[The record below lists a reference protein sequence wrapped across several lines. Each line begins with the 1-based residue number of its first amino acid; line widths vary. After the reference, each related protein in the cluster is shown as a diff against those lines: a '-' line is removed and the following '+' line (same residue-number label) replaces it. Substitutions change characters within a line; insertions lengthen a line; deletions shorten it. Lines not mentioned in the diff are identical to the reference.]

1 VRGNAGIARPTLSG
15 AGRGRCR
22 PPGLVAGPG
31 RAGEVVHR
39 HVAACQT
46 GAPAVEGP
54 AAMTTSLEIRLLG
67 PFEALVGGRRAEVT
81 GPKRHALLALLALG
95 GGRMVPVEVLVDALW
110 GAEVPAAPRNA
121 VQHHVSR
128 LRAAL
133 GADAIAAAADG
144 YALASASVDALR
156 FEELLAMVRSAQ
168 RAGDAGLAAKLVA
181 RALALWHGRPLQ
193 SLPDSPWVSAEAARL
208 EALRIDALEEQFE
221 AALALGEHTDV
232 VGRVR
237 RVLEEHPFRER
248 LWGQLML
255 AQYRSGRQA
264 EALESFRQARQLLAE
279 QLGVE
284 PGAEVQRL
292 QAAILAHDP
301 ALASVPAAVAP
312 RGRLPA
318 PVNSF
323 VGRQQALA
331 EAAELV
337 GKHRLVSLIGA
348 PGVGKSRL
356 ALELARAVEH
366 DFAGGVWFVELARAA
381 RPADVARVA
390 ARTLD
395 ARGPTRSRDP
405 LAWVVERLRRA
416 NVLLVLDGCEHVME
430 EAARVAADVLA
441 GCPGVRVL
449 TTSREVLHLEG
460 EVRVVVAPLAVPAT
474 GADAREVAA
483 SESVRL
489 FLERARAS
497 RPGLP
502 LTEDGLAL
510 AAEICRRL
518 DGLPLAI
525 ELAAARVSV
534 LGLREILSALESRR
548 PLFVEAR
555 DRRAVPQR
563 YLRTVVAWSH
573 DLLHTDERALLHQLA
588 VFRGGV
594 PLSAVL
600 ATAARSQIDAA
611 RATQL
616 LGAMVDKS
624 ILTASFPDGG
634 ARYDLLDTVREYAVE
649 QLAKAGSLGDAQL
662 VHAEYFATVADA
674 ARAELR
680 GPDWLACTR
689 RLELEHDNLW
699 AAMAYARDA
708 ADPAIGVRLGAGL
721 GWYFALAERVSEG
734 RSFLEAARASAS
746 ADTPVSKHTELLAF
760 LCYLATEE
768 LDLDAAIDVG
778 ERALAVA
785 GTGPAPSESALA
797 RVALSLAL
805 ALFGDDVRAAAL
817 AEEARAGYRRAGD
830 HWGVAASSLVRAQ
843 GAVRLGEVSTVAT
856 MAAELLRHSDAIG
869 YSAFKVPAMLLEAW
883 VAERRNEAGTA
894 EDAYRRALALAR
906 RIGFDDHVSFALA
919 QLGSNA
925 LAHGDTHPAEELC
938 RRALTMAEAATTSWL
953 AAHARV
959 QLARVQET
967 AGDADSA
974 ETLYRRVVEW
984 SQTPRPRQV
993 RESLFV
999 GLAGSPGAAA
1009 LRGLARLAAARGHD
1023 DAAEDL
1029 QARAAV
1035 IAERDRGAG
1044 RRSSSTRP

>member
-1 VRGNAGIARPTLSG
+1 
-15 AGRGRCR
+15 
-22 PPGLVAGPG
+22 
-31 RAGEVVHR
+31 
-39 HVAACQT
+39 
-46 GAPAVEGP
+46 
-54 AAMTTSLEIRLLG
+54 MTTSLEIRLLG
-67 PFEALVGGRRAEVT
+67 PFEALVDGRRAEVT
-81 GPKRHALLALLALG
+81 GPKRPALLALLALD
-95 GGRMVPVEVLVDALW
+95 GGRIVPVEVLVDALW

-133 GADAIAAAADG
+133 GADSIAAAPDG
-144 YALASASVDALR
+144 YALASATVDAVQ
-156 FEELLAMVRSAQ
+156 FEELLTTARSAQ
-168 RAGDAGLAAKLVA
+168 RAGDAGQAAKLVA

-193 SLPDSPWVSAEAARL
+193 GLPDSRWAGAEAARL

-221 AALALGEHTDV
+221 AALALGDHAEV
-232 VGRVR
+232 VDRIR
-237 RVLEEHPFRER
+237 RLLEEHPFRER

-264 EALESFRQARQLLAE
+264 EALESFRRARQVLAE

-284 PGAEVQRL
+284 PGPGVQRL

-318 PVNSF
+318 PVSSF

-337 GKHRLVSLIGA
+337 ARHRLVSLIGP

-356 ALELARAVEH
+356 ALEVGRAVED

-381 RPADVARVA
+381 RPSDVARVT
-390 ARTLD
+390 ARMLD

-405 LAWVVERLRRA
+405 LARAVERLRQA
-416 NVLLVLDGCEHVME
+416 NVLLVLDGCEPVIE
-430 EAARVAADVLA
+430 EAARVAAGVLA
-441 GCPGVRVL
+441 GCPGVHVL

-460 EVRVVVAPLAVPAT
+460 EVRVVVAPLAVPDA

-502 LTEDGLAL
+502 PTEDRLAL

-555 DRRAVPQR
+555 DRQAVPQR

-616 LGAMVDKS
+616 LGALVDKS

-649 QLAKAGSLGDAQL
+649 QLAKAGNLSAAQL

-680 GPDWLACTR
+680 GPDWLACAT

-699 AAMAYARDA
+699 AALAYARDA

-734 RSFLEAARASAS
+734 RSFLESARAAAS
-746 ADTPVSKHTELLAF
+746 PATPVSEHTELLAF

-785 GTGPAPSESALA
+785 ATGPASSESALA

-817 AEEARAGYRRAGD
+817 ADEARASYRRAGD

-843 GAVRLGEVSTVAT
+843 GAVQQGQVSTVAT
-856 MAAELLRHSDAIG
+856 MAAEILRHSEPVG
-869 YSAFKVPAMLLEAW
+869 YSAFEVPATLLEAW
-883 VAERRNEAGTA
+883 VAERRNEPGAA
-894 EDAYRRALALAR
+894 EDAYRRALALAT
-906 RIGFDDHVSFALA
+906 RIGFADHASFALA

-925 LAHGDTHPAEELC
+925 LARGDTHQAEELC
-938 RRALTMAEAATTSWL
+938 RRALAMAEAASTPWL

-959 QLARVQET
+959 QLAHVQER
-967 AGDADSA
+967 AGDTDTA
-974 ETLYRRVVEW
+974 ETLYRKVVEW

-999 GLAGSPGAAA
+999 RHAASPGAAA
-1009 LRGLARLAAARGHD
+1009 LHGLARLAAVRGHD

-1035 IAERDRGAG
+1035 TAERDRASPDLQQGAPAA
-1044 RRSSSTRP
+1044 T

>member
-1 VRGNAGIARPTLSG
+1 
-15 AGRGRCR
+15 
-22 PPGLVAGPG
+22 
-31 RAGEVVHR
+31 
-39 HVAACQT
+39 
-46 GAPAVEGP
+46 
-54 AAMTTSLEIRLLG
+54 MTTSLEIRLLG
-67 PFEALVGGRRAEVT
+67 PFEALVGGRLAEVT
-81 GPKRHALLALLALG
+81 GRKRHALLALLALR
-95 GGRMVPVEVLVDALW
+95 GGRVVPVEVLVEALW
-110 GAEVPAAPRNA
+110 GPGVPVAPRNA
-121 VQHHVSR
+121 VQHHISR

-133 GADAIAAAADG
+133 GADSIVAAPDG
-144 YALASASVDALR
+144 YALASAAVDALR
-156 FEELLAMVRSAQ
+156 FEDLLALARSAQ
-168 RAGDAGLAAKLVA
+168 RAGDAGQAAELIA
-181 RALALWHGRPLQ
+181 RGLGLWRGRPLQ
-193 SLPDSPWVSAEAARL
+193 GLPDSAWVGAEAARL
-208 EALRIDALEEQFE
+208 EALRTDALEEQFE
-221 AALALGEHTDV
+221 AALALGEHTEV
-232 VGRVR
+232 VGRIR

-255 AQYRSGRQA
+255 ALYRSGRQA
-264 EALESFRQARQLLAE
+264 EALETFGQAGQVLTE

-284 PGAEVQRL
+284 PGPALQRL

-301 ALASVPAAVAP
+301 ALASVPAAAAS

-318 PVNSF
+318 PMTSF

-331 EAAELV
+331 EAAELT
-337 GKHRLVSLIGA
+337 GKHRLVSLIGP

-356 ALELARAVEH
+356 ALEVARALKN
-366 DFAGGVWFVELARAA
+366 DFAGGVWFVELARAG
-381 RPADVARVA
+381 RPADVARVV

-395 ARGPTRSRDP
+395 ARGSTPSRDP
-405 LAWVVERLRRA
+405 LARVVECLQQA
-416 NVLLVLDGCEHVME
+416 NVLLILDGCEPVIE
-430 EAARVAADVLA
+430 EAARVAAGVLA
-441 GCPGVRVL
+441 ECPGVRVL
-449 TTSREVLHLEG
+449 ATSREVLHLDG

-474 GADAREVAA
+474 GADAREAAA
-483 SESVRL
+483 SESVQL

-502 LTEDGLAL
+502 LTEDRLAL

-525 ELAAARVSV
+525 ELAAARVRV

-555 DRRAVPQR
+555 DRREVPQR

-588 VFRGGV
+588 VFRGGA
-594 PLSAVL
+594 PLSAVV
-600 ATAARSQIDAA
+600 ATAARGQLDAA
-611 RATQL
+611 RVTQL
-616 LGAMVDKS
+616 LGVLVDKS

-634 ARYDLLDTVREYAVE
+634 ARYDVLDTVREYAVE
-649 QLAKAGSLGDAQL
+649 QLAKAGRLSAAQL

-674 ARAELR
+674 ARTELR

-689 RLELEHDNLW
+689 RLDLEHDNLW
-699 AAMAYARDA
+699 AALAYARDA
-708 ADPAIGVRLGAGL
+708 ADPAIGFRLGAGL

-734 RSFLEAARASAS
+734 RSFLEAARAAAS
-746 ADTPVSKHTELLAF
+746 AATPVSKHTELLAF

-768 LDLDAAIDVG
+768 LDLDAAIDAG

-785 GTGPAPSESALA
+785 GTGPPPSESALA
-797 RVALSLAL
+797 QVALSLAL
-805 ALFGDDVRAAAL
+805 VLFGDDVRAAAL
-817 AEEARAGYRRAGD
+817 AEEARAGYGRAGD

-843 GAVRLGEVSTVAT
+843 GAVHLGEVSIVAT
-856 MAAELLRHSDAIG
+856 MAAEILRHSEAVG
-869 YSAFKVPAMLLEAW
+869 YGAFEVPAMLLEAW
-883 VAERRNEAGTA
+883 VAERRNEPGAA

-906 RIGFDDHVSFALA
+906 RIGFADHASFALT

-925 LAHGDTHPAEELC
+925 LTRGDTHQAEELC
-938 RRALTMAEAATTSWL
+938 RRALAMAEAASTSWL

-959 QLARVQET
+959 QLARVQEM
-967 AGDADSA
+967 AGDPDTA

-984 SQTPRPRQV
+984 SQTPRPRQI

-1009 LRGLARLAAARGHD
+1009 LWDLARLAAARGD
-1023 DAAEDL
+1023 DAAAEDL

-1035 IAERDRGAG
+1035 IAERDRAAPGALQ
-1044 RRSSSTRP
+1044 RAAVAT

>member
-1 VRGNAGIARPTLSG
+1 
-15 AGRGRCR
+15 
-22 PPGLVAGPG
+22 
-31 RAGEVVHR
+31 
-39 HVAACQT
+39 
-46 GAPAVEGP
+46 
-54 AAMTTSLEIRLLG
+54 MTTSLEIRLLG
-67 PFEALVGGRRAEVT
+67 PFEALVGGRREEVT
-81 GPKRHALLALLALG
+81 GPKRPALLALLALR

-110 GAEVPAAPRNA
+110 GAKVPAAPRNA

-133 GADAIAAAADG
+133 GPDSIAAAPDG
-144 YALASASVDALR
+144 YALPSATVDALR
-156 FEELLAMVRSAQ
+156 FEELLAMARSAQ
-168 RAGDAGLAAKLVA
+168 RAGDAGQAAKLVA
-181 RALALWHGRPLQ
+181 RALALWRGRPLQ
-193 SLPDSPWVSAEAARL
+193 GLPDSPWVSAEADRL

-221 AALALGEHTDV
+221 AALALGEHTEV
-232 VGRVR
+232 VDRIR
-237 RVLEEHPFRER
+237 RVLAEHPFRER

-264 EALESFRQARQLLAE
+264 EALESFRQARQVLAE

-284 PGAEVQRL
+284 PGPGVQRL

-301 ALASVPAAVAP
+301 ALASVPAAAAP

-318 PVNSF
+318 PVTSF
-323 VGRQQALA
+323 VGRRQALA

-337 GKHRLVSLIGA
+337 GRHRLVSLIGP

-356 ALELARAVEH
+356 ALEVGRAVEQ

-381 RPADVARVA
+381 GPPDVARVM

-405 LAWVVERLRRA
+405 LARAVESLRQA
-416 NVLLVLDGCEHVME
+416 NVLLVLDGCEPVIE
-430 EAARVAADVLA
+430 EAARVAAGVLA
-441 GCPGVRVL
+441 GCPDVRVL

-460 EVRVVVAPLAVPAT
+460 EVRVVVAPLAVPAA

-497 RPGLP
+497 RPGLQ
-502 LTEDGLAL
+502 LTEDRLAL

-573 DLLHTDERALLHQLA
+573 DLLHTDEQALLHQLA

-616 LGAMVDKS
+616 LGALVDKS

-649 QLAKAGSLGDAQL
+649 QLSKAGNLSAAQL

-680 GPDWLACTR
+680 GPDWLACIR

-699 AAMAYARDA
+699 AALAYARDA
-708 ADPAIGVRLGAGL
+708 AEPAIGVRLGAGL

-734 RSFLEAARASAS
+734 RSFLEAACAAASA
-746 ADTPVSKHTELLAF
+746 ATPVGEHTELLAF

-785 GTGPAPSESALA
+785 GTGPALSESALA
-797 RVALSLAL
+797 RVALSLAH
-805 ALFGDDVRAAAL
+805 ALFGNDVRAAAL

-830 HWGVAASSLVRAQ
+830 HWGMAASSLVRAQ
-843 GAVRLGEVSTVAT
+843 GAVHLGEVSTVAT
-856 MAAELLRHSDAIG
+856 MTTEILRHSEAVG
-869 YSAFKVPAMLLEAW
+869 YNVFKVPAMLLEAW
-883 VAERRNEAGTA
+883 VAERRNEPGAA
-894 EDAYRRALALAR
+894 EDAYRRALALAG
-906 RIGFDDHVSFALA
+906 RIGFADHASFALA
-919 QLGSNA
+919 QLGSTA
-925 LAHGDTHPAEELC
+925 LARGDTHQAEELC
-938 RRALTMAEAATTSWL
+938 RRALAMAEAASTSWL

-959 QLARVQET
+959 QLARVQER
-967 AGDADSA
+967 AGDTDTA

-1009 LRGLARLAAARGHD
+1009 LQGLARLAAARGHD

-1035 IAERDRGAG
+1035 VAERDRASPDGLQGAAAA
-1044 RRSSSTRP
+1044 T

>member
-1 VRGNAGIARPTLSG
+1 
-15 AGRGRCR
+15 
-22 PPGLVAGPG
+22 
-31 RAGEVVHR
+31 
-39 HVAACQT
+39 
-46 GAPAVEGP
+46 
-54 AAMTTSLEIRLLG
+54 MTTSLEIRLLG
-67 PFEALVGGRRAEVT
+67 PFEALVGGRREEVT
-81 GPKRHALLALLALG
+81 GPKRPALLALLALRS
-95 GGRMVPVEVLVDALW
+95 GRMVPVEVLVDALW
-110 GAEVPAAPRNA
+110 GAKVPAAPRNA

-133 GADAIAAAADG
+133 GADSIAAAPDG
-144 YALASASVDALR
+144 YALPSATVDALR
-156 FEELLAMVRSAQ
+156 FEELLAMARSAQ
-168 RAGDAGLAAKLVA
+168 RAGDAGQAAKLVA

-193 SLPDSPWVSAEAARL
+193 GLPDSPWVSAAADRL

-221 AALALGEHTDV
+221 AALALGEHTEV
-232 VGRVR
+232 VDRIR
-237 RVLEEHPFRER
+237 RVLAEHPFRER

-264 EALESFRQARQLLAE
+264 EALESFRQARQVLAE

-284 PGAEVQRL
+284 PGPGVQRL

-301 ALASVPAAVAP
+301 ALASVPAAAAP

-318 PVNSF
+318 PVTSF
-323 VGRQQALA
+323 VGRRQALA

-337 GKHRLVSLIGA
+337 GGHRLVSLIGP

-356 ALELARAVEH
+356 ALEVGRAVEH

-381 RPADVARVA
+381 RPPDVARVT

-405 LAWVVERLRRA
+405 LARAVESLRQA
-416 NVLLVLDGCEHVME
+416 NVLLVLDGCEPVIE
-430 EAARVAADVLA
+430 EAARVAAGVLA
-441 GCPGVRVL
+441 GCPDVRVL
-449 TTSREVLHLEG
+449 ATSREVLHLEG
-460 EVRVVVAPLAVPAT
+460 EVRVVVAPLAVPAP
-474 GADAREVAA
+474 GADGREVAA

-489 FLERARAS
+489 FLERAQAS
-497 RPGLP
+497 RPGLQ
-502 LTEDGLAL
+502 LTEDRLAL

-563 YLRTVVAWSH
+563 YLRAVVAWSH
-573 DLLHTDERALLHQLA
+573 DLLHTDEQALLHQLA

-616 LGAMVDKS
+616 LGALVDKS

-649 QLAKAGSLGDAQL
+649 QLAKAGNLSAAQL

-680 GPDWLACTR
+680 GPHWLACIR

-699 AAMAYARDA
+699 AALAYARYA
-708 ADPAIGVRLGAGL
+708 AEPAIGVRLGAGL

-734 RSFLEAARASAS
+734 RSFLEAAGAAASA
-746 ADTPVSKHTELLAF
+746 ATPVSKHTELLAL

-768 LDLDAAIDVG
+768 LDLDAAIDAG

-785 GTGPAPSESALA
+785 GTGPALSESALA
-797 RVALSLAL
+797 RVALSLAH
-805 ALFGDDVRAAAL
+805 ALFGNDVRAAAL
-817 AEEARAGYRRAGD
+817 AQEARAGYRRAGD
-830 HWGVAASSLVRAQ
+830 HWGMAASSLVRAQ
-843 GAVRLGEVSTVAT
+843 GAVHLGEVSTVAT
-856 MAAELLRHSDAIG
+856 MAAEILRHSEAVG
-869 YSAFKVPAMLLEAW
+869 YSAFEVPAMLLEAW
-883 VAERRNEAGTA
+883 VAERRNEAGA
-894 EDAYRRALALAR
+894 AQDAYRRALALAR
-906 RIGFDDHVSFALA
+906 RIGFADHASFALA
-919 QLGSNA
+919 QLGSTA
-925 LAHGDTHPAEELC
+925 LAHGDTHQAEELC
-938 RRALTMAEAATTSWL
+938 RQALAMAEAATATWL
-953 AAHARV
+953 AAHARL
-959 QLARVQET
+959 QLARVQER
-967 AGDADSA
+967 AGDTDTA

-1009 LRGLARLAAARGHD
+1009 LQGLARLAAARGHD

-1035 IAERDRGAG
+1035 VAEHDRASPDGPQGAAAA
-1044 RRSSSTRP
+1044 T

>member
-1 VRGNAGIARPTLSG
+1 
-15 AGRGRCR
+15 
-22 PPGLVAGPG
+22 
-31 RAGEVVHR
+31 
-39 HVAACQT
+39 
-46 GAPAVEGP
+46 
-54 AAMTTSLEIRLLG
+54 MTTSLEIKLLG
-67 PFEALVGGRRAEVT
+67 PFEALVGGRPAEMT
-81 GPKRHALLALLALG
+81 GPKRHALLALLALR

-133 GADAIAAAADG
+133 GADSIAAVSDG
-144 YALASASVDALR
+144 YALASATVDALR
-156 FEELLAMVRSAQ
+156 FEGLLAAARSAQ
-168 RAGDAGLAAKLVA
+168 RTGDAGQAAKLVG
-181 RALALWHGRPLQ
+181 RALALWRGRPLQ
-193 SLPDSPWVSAEAARL
+193 GLPDSPWVSAEAARL
-208 EALRIDALEEQFE
+208 EGLRLDALEEQFQ
-221 AALALGEHTDV
+221 AALELGEHFEV
-232 VGRVR
+232 VDRIR
-237 RVLEEHPFRER
+237 RVVEEYPFRER

-264 EALESFRQARQLLAE
+264 EALESFQQARQVLAE

-284 PGAEVQRL
+284 PGPAVQRL

-301 ALASVPAAVAP
+301 ALAGVPAAVAP

-318 PVNSF
+318 QVSSF
-323 VGRQQALA
+323 VGRQQALT
-331 EAAELV
+331 EAAKLV
-337 GKHRLVSLIGA
+337 GGHRLVSLIGP

-356 ALELARAVEH
+356 ALEAARAVEH
-366 DFAGGVWFVELARAA
+366 DFADGAWFVELARAA
-381 RPADVARVA
+381 RPADVARVT

-405 LAWVVERLRRA
+405 LARVVERLRQA
-416 NVLLVLDGCEHVME
+416 NALLVLDGCEPVIE
-430 EAARVAADVLA
+430 EAARVAAGVLA
-441 GCPGVRVL
+441 ECPAARVL
-449 TTSREVLHLEG
+449 TTSREVLHLDG
-460 EVRVVVAPLAVPAT
+460 EVRVVVAPLAVPDAR
-474 GADAREVAA
+474 ADAREVAT

-497 RPGLP
+497 RPALP
-502 LTEDGLAL
+502 LTEDRLAL

-518 DGLPLAI
+518 SGLPLAI

-555 DRRAVPQR
+555 DRRTVPQR

-600 ATAARSQIDAA
+600 ATAARNQIDAA

-616 LGAMVDKS
+616 LGALVDKS
-624 ILTASFPDGG
+624 ILTASFPDVG
-634 ARYDLLDTVREYAVE
+634 ARYDLLETVREYAVE
-649 QLAKAGSLGDAQL
+649 QLAKAGNLSAAQQ

-680 GPDWLACTR
+680 GPDWLACAT

-699 AAMAYARDA
+699 AALAYARDA
-708 ADPAIGVRLGAGL
+708 ADPAIAVRLGAGL

-734 RSFLEAARASAS
+734 RSFLEAARAA
-746 ADTPVSKHTELLAF
+746 ATAATPVSEHTELLAF

-768 LDLDAAIDVG
+768 LDLDAAIDAG

-785 GTGPAPSESALA
+785 ATGRATSESALA

-805 ALFGDDVRAAAL
+805 ALSGDDVRAAAL
-817 AEEARAGYRRAGD
+817 AEGARLGYRRAGD
-830 HWGVAASSLVRAQ
+830 HWGVAASSLIRAQ
-843 GAVRLGEVSTVAT
+843 GAVHQEEVSTVAT
-856 MAAELLRHSDAIG
+856 MAAEILEHSEALG
-869 YSAFKVPAMLLEAW
+869 YGAFEVPAMLLQAW
-883 VAERRNEAGTA
+883 VAERRNEPDAA
-894 EDAYRRALALAR
+894 EDAYRRALALAG
-906 RIGFDDHVSFALA
+906 RIGFTDHASFALA

-925 LAHGDTHPAEELC
+925 LAHGDTHHSEELC
-938 RRALTMAEAATTSWL
+938 RRALAMAEAASTSWL

-959 QLARVQET
+959 QLARVLER
-967 AGDADSA
+967 AGDTDTA
-974 ETLYRRVVEW
+974 ETLYRRAVEW

-1009 LRGLARLAAARGHD
+1009 LQGLARRAAARGHD
-1023 DAAEDL
+1023 DAAQDL

-1035 IAERDRGAG
+1035 IAERDHASPDARQGAAAA
-1044 RRSSSTRP
+1044 T